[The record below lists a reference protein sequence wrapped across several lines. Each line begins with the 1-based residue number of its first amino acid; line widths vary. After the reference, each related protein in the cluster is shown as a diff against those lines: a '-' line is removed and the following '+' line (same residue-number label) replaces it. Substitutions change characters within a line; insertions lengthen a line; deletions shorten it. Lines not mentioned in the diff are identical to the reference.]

1 MYISLN
7 NTRHAYPWKR
17 TRAGFSLAKVFAMRF
32 SKPAL
37 TIDQQLDQLVNRG
50 MDVGDRASANHYLRH
65 INYYRLRAYWLPY
78 ETAARLDEHAF
89 APQTTLATI
98 LDLYAFDR
106 KLRLLVLDAIERIEV
121 SLRARWANV
130 LSLRYGS
137 HAYAHRELFNDGAL
151 YHKCIARLHTDVA
164 ESKEIFVRHYRSKY
178 SDPSLPPIWSI
189 AEILTF
195 GQLSMWIKNL
205 RHGPDRAAIS
215 SAYGIDE
222 QVLVSFAHHLSYV
235 RNVCAHHSRLWNR
248 EMTVAMKL
256 PSNPSWLKAEFNRAA
271 ERRLFNTLVMLVYVL
286 GIISPGSHW
295 RQSVCKLVDRHPHV
309 DVASMGFPRDWRGR
323 ELWRG

>member
-1 MYISLN
+1 
-7 NTRHAYPWKR
+7 
-17 TRAGFSLAKVFAMRF
+17 MRF

-50 MDVGDRASANHYLRH
+50 MDVGDRASAKHYLSH

-78 ETAARLDEHAF
+78 EIAAGPDEHAF
-89 APQTTLATI
+89 APQTTLETI
-98 LDLYAFDR
+98 LGLYAFDQ

-137 HAYAHRELFNDGAL
+137 HAYARPELFKD
-151 YHKCIARLHTDVA
+151 ARKYDHCLTRLRKDVG

-189 AEILTF
+189 AEIFTF
-195 GQLSMWIKNL
+195 GQLSMWIQNL
-205 RHGPDRAAIS
+205 RHGSDRAEIS
-215 SAYGIDE
+215 SVYGVDE
-222 QVLVSFAHHLSYV
+222 QILVSFAHHLSYV

-256 PSNPSWLKAEFNRAA
+256 PSNPSWLKAEFSHAA
-271 ERRLFNTLVMLVYVL
+271 ERRLFNTLVMLGYLL
-286 GIISPGSHW
+286 GIISPRSQW
-295 RQSVCKLVDRHPHV
+295 RQSVCQLVDRYPHI
-309 DVASMGFPRDWRGR
+309 DLAAMGFPRDWRGQTS
-323 ELWRG
+323 WRG